1 MMTHKE
7 LVKTSKKPKRKLCPS
22 EIQSREDYRSLVVVR
37 KAKTENYST
46 RVTSIEPIKS
56 LRDDWD
62 DSAEDKAKFKEWLSA
77 NAANK

>member
-1 MMTHKE
+1 MTHKE
-7 LVKTSKKPKRKLCPS
+7 LAKALKKPKRKLCPS

-62 DSAEDKAKFKEWLSA
+62 DSAEDKAKFKEWL
-77 NAANK
+77 AANTLSK

>member
-1 MMTHKE
+1 MTHKE
-7 LVKTSKKPKRKLCPS
+7 LTKPLEKPKRKLCPS

-62 DSAEDKAKFKEWLSA
+62 DSAEDKAKFKEWLVA
-77 NAANK
+77 NTLSK